1 MSSVSPSG
9 SISPSAA
16 EAQLFPA
23 IFEHAPE
30 GILLLDD
37 SRRCV
42 EANPAARHLLGYSR
56 EELLQRTVEELTVPD
71 DRPHI
76 PSHWHALLSQRTC
89 RGLWRALTAAGQI
102 LYADTRCQ
110 AHILPGV
117 HLCLFRDV
125 TPPPSVDADAH
136 LLRQALDALS
146 VGIIITDQQ
155 QIQEPI
161 VYVNRA
167 VTRLTGYRREEL
179 LGQNCRIFS
188 GQYRD
193 QPGLEEVRTAI
204 RQGQTA
210 LVELVQQRKDGTLW
224 FNLLSLAP
232 LRNARGVVTHYV
244 RVLID
249 ITHVRQRLGRWQPEV
264 IAPPLPDQAPA
275 SAPLGAPPAGPPEP
289 ASPTPH
295 ILVVEDEDAV
305 REFIRL
311 VLVQAGY
318 TVSLASDG
326 EEAWDI
332 FRREPHHFDLVL
344 SDVLMPRRNGPEL
357 AALIHSLRP
366 TLPILF
372 VSGYTGSAAGKLQ
385 QIPSRELLLEKPFS
399 IDKLLHAVRQALT
412 RGKSETSSTPPTATP
427 SSPSSGASSL

>member
-1 MSSVSPSG
+1 M
-9 SISPSAA
+9 
-16 EAQLFPA
+16 
-23 IFEHAPE
+23 
-30 GILLLDD
+30 LLDD

-56 EELLQRTVEELTVPD
+56 EELLQRTVEDLTVPD

-76 PSHWHALLSQRTC
+76 PSRWQTLLSQRTC
-89 RGLWRALTAAGQI
+89 QGLWRILTAVGQT
-102 LYADTRCQ
+102 LYAESRCQ

-125 TPPPSVDADAH
+125 TPPQQADADAH

-146 VGIIITDQQ
+146 AGIIITDQQ
-155 QIQEPI
+155 QLQEPI

-167 VTRLTGYRREEL
+167 VTRLTGYRPEEL

-188 GQYRD
+188 GRYRD
-193 QPGLEEVRTAI
+193 QPGLEEVRAAI

-232 LRNARGVVTHYV
+232 LRNPRGVVTHYV

-264 IAPPLPDQAPA
+264 IASSLPDQAPTIPDQAPAA
-275 SAPLGAPPAGPPEP
+275 SPPRIPQADPPEA
-289 ASPTPH
+289 ASTTPH

-372 VSGYTGSAAGKLQ
+372 VSGYTGAAAAKLQ
-385 QIPSRELLLEKPFS
+385 QIPARELLLEKPFS
-399 IDKLLHAVRQALT
+399 IDKLLQAVRQALA
-412 RGKSETSSTPPTATP
+412 RGKSETPDSSPAATP
-427 SSPSSGASSL
+427 SSSPGASAL